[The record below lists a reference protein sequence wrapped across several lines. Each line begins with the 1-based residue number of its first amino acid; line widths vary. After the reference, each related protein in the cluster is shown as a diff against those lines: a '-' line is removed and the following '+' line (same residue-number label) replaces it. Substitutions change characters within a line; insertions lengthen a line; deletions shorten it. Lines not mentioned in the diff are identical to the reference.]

1 MKRNKKQ
8 KKKNKVKAGVEMR
21 NATNKKGKKL
31 PLWAIIGIIVAL
43 LVVIGGGIYGYRD
56 WSEAREEKAAMEV
69 AASFIT
75 ALEKQDYTAMSQVVS
90 EESLTAID
98 YTKESMA
105 ERYEV
110 VYGGVGAAELKVLD
124 GITVTQDEGADY
136 YDLTYTVSMETAL
149 GTLDEKKYETTLS
162 KTEDGYKVDWN
173 THLIFPD
180 MEPTDKISITTTVG
194 ERGDILD
201 KNGSPLA
208 TEGNSWQAGMQPS
221 ALGEGEQKTTTLKR
235 VAETYDVTVEELEK
249 LLEQG
254 WVTPDS
260 FVPFKGMAQD
270 AELPQVTGVL
280 YQEITA
286 RTYPL
291 NEAAAHLI
299 GYVGEVSAEDI
310 EKDPTLRTG
319 DVIGKSGLEATYDD
333 RLRGQKGGRIEIQT
347 SDGELKTVLQETEVK
362 NGEDITLTIDTDIQK
377 AAYDQLTGESGSVVF
392 MNPTDGS
399 LLALVSTPSYD
410 ANLMSSGISSEG
422 YQAYIDDPMSPF
434 LARYASGYAPG
445 STFKVITAGTGLDAG
460 TIIPEETQKI
470 DGLSWQKDASW
481 GDYKVTRVKDNPS
494 VNLADAFAYSD
505 NIYFAR
511 EALEMGAKVY
521 QEGLSNYIFGED
533 LKLPIAMNPAQ
544 ISNSG
549 TLDSEGL
556 LADTAFGQGELL
568 LNPIQQA
575 VSYTTFANGGKLVY
589 PKLTADQETAEAK
602 QAITPESAA
611 IIKEDLVQTV
621 EKAYGSSHK
630 LAVIDQQIAAKT
642 GTAET
647 KESEIEGEDAE
658 TNGFLLAFDAENSS
672 YLMVAM
678 IEGKSS
684 GSVIDAML
692 PMLEK
697 MDTFQ

>member
-1 MKRNKKQ
+1 MKNTRKKSE
-8 KKKNKVKAGVEMR
+8 KKR
-21 NATNKKGKKL
+21 
-31 PLWAIIGIIVAL
+31 PLWLLIAIIVAVL
-43 LVVIGGGIYGYRD
+43 ALIGVGIIGYSI
-56 WSEAREEKAAMEV
+56 WAEARDEKAAMEV
-69 AASFIT
+69 ADSFIT
-75 ALEKQDYTAMSQVVS
+75 ALEEQDYTAMSQLIS

-105 ERYEV
+105 ERYET
-110 VYGGVGAAELKVLD
+110 VYGGVGAAELNASD
-124 GITVTQDEGADY
+124 DITVTQDEGADH
-136 YDLTYTVSMETAL
+136 YDLSYTVNMETAL

-162 KTEDGYKVDWN
+162 KTDDGYKVDWN

-180 MEPTDKISITTTVG
+180 MEPTDKVSLTTTVG

-208 TEGNSWQAGMQPS
+208 TEGTSWQAGMQPS
-221 ALGEGEQKTTTLKR
+221 ALGEGDQRTTNLEKI
-235 VAETYDVTVEELEK
+235 AETYDVTVEELES

-260 FVPFKGMAQD
+260 FVPFKGMPQD
-270 AELPQVTGVL
+270 AELPQVTGVV
-280 YQEITA
+280 YQEVTA

-319 DVIGKSGLEATYDD
+319 DVIGKSGLEATYDE
-333 RLRGQKGGRIEIQT
+333 RLRGQKGGRIEILT
-347 SDGELKTVLQETEVK
+347 DDSELKMVLQETEVQ
-362 NGEDITLTIDTDIQK
+362 NGEDITLTINAEIQQ
-377 AAYDQLTGESGSVVF
+377 AAYDQLTGQSGSAVF

-410 ANLMSSGISSEG
+410 ANLMSSGISSEQ
-422 YQAYIDDPMSPF
+422 YQAYVDDPMSPF
-434 LARYASGYAPG
+434 LARYAAGYAPG
-445 STFKVITAGTGLDAG
+445 STFKVVTAGIGLDAG
-460 TIIPEETQKI
+460 TIIPEETQEI
-470 DGLSWQKDASW
+470 SGLSWQKDESW
-481 GDYKVTRVKDNPS
+481 GDYKVTRVKDVAS

-511 EALEMGAKVY
+511 QALDMGRDTYEA
-521 QEGLSNYIFGED
+521 GLKQYIFGED

-549 TLDSEGL
+549 TLDSEGM

-568 LNPIQQA
+568 LSPIQQA
-575 VSYTTFANGGKLVY
+575 VTYTPFANNGKLVY
-589 PKLTADQETAEAK
+589 PKLTADQETAETK
-602 QAITPESAA
+602 QPVTPESAA
-611 IIKEDLVQTV
+611 IVKEDLVQTV
-621 EKAYGSSHK
+621 QKEYGSSHK
-630 LAVIDQQIAAKT
+630 LAVIDQKTAAKT

-647 KESEIEGEDAE
+647 RESETEGEDAE
-658 TNGFLLAFDAENSS
+658 TNGFLMAFDAENSS

-678 IEGKSS
+678 IEGESS
-684 GSVIDAML
+684 GAVIDKML
-692 PMLEK
+692 PVLEK
-697 MDTFQ
+697 MEAYQ

>member
-1 MKRNKKQ
+1 MKNTRNKSE
-8 KKKNKVKAGVEMR
+8 KKR
-21 NATNKKGKKL
+21 
-31 PLWAIIGIIVAL
+31 PLWLLIAIIVAVL
-43 LVVIGGGIYGYRD
+43 ALIGVGIIGYSI
-56 WSEAREEKAAMEV
+56 WAEARDEKAAMEV

-75 ALEKQDYTAMSQVVS
+75 ALEKQDYTAMSQLVS

-105 ERYEV
+105 ERYET
-110 VYGGVGAAELKVLD
+110 VYGGVGAAELNVSD
-124 GITVTQDEGADY
+124 NTTVTQEEGADH
-136 YDLTYTVSMETAL
+136 YDLSYTVNMETAL

-162 KTEDGYKVDWN
+162 KTDDGYKVDWN

-180 MEPTDKISITTTVG
+180 MEPTDKVSLTTTVG

-208 TEGNSWQAGMQPS
+208 TEGTSWQAGMQPS
-221 ALGEGEQKTTTLKR
+221 ALGEGDQRTTNLEKI
-235 VAETYDVTVEELEK
+235 AETYDVAVEELES

-260 FVPFKGMAQD
+260 FVPFKGMPQD
-270 AELPQVTGVL
+270 SELPQVTGVV
-280 YQEITA
+280 YQEVTA

-299 GYVGEVSAEDI
+299 GYVGEVSAENI

-319 DVIGKSGLEATYDD
+319 DVIGKSGLEATYDE
-333 RLRGQKGGRIEIQT
+333 RLRGQKGGRIEILT
-347 SDGELKTVLQETEVK
+347 DDGELKMVLQETEVQ
-362 NGEDITLTIDTDIQK
+362 NGEDITLTINAEIQQ
-377 AAYDQLTGESGSVVF
+377 AAYDQLTGQSGSAVF

-410 ANLMSSGISSEG
+410 ANLMSSGISSEQ
-422 YQAYIDDPMSPF
+422 YQAYVDDPMSPF
-434 LARYASGYAPG
+434 LARYAAGYAPG
-445 STFKVITAGTGLDAG
+445 STFKVVTAGIGLDAG
-460 TIIPEETQKI
+460 TIIPEETQEI
-470 DGLSWQKDASW
+470 SGLSWQKDESW
-481 GDYKVTRVKDNPS
+481 GDYKVTRVKDVAS

-511 EALEMGAKVY
+511 QALDMGRDTYEA
-521 QEGLSNYIFGED
+521 GLKQYIFGED

-549 TLDSEGL
+549 TLDSEGM

-568 LNPIQQA
+568 LSPIQQA
-575 VSYTTFANGGKLVY
+575 VTYTPFANNGKLVY

-602 QAITPESAA
+602 QPVTPESAA
-611 IIKEDLVQTV
+611 IVKEDLVQTV
-621 EKAYGSSHK
+621 QKEYGSSHK
-630 LAVIDQQIAAKT
+630 LAVIDQKTAAKT

-647 KESEIEGEDAE
+647 RESETEGEDAE
-658 TNGFLLAFDAENSS
+658 TNGFLMAFDAENSS

-678 IEGKSS
+678 IEGESS
-684 GSVIDAML
+684 GAVIDKML
-692 PMLEK
+692 PVLEK
-697 MDTFQ
+697 MEAYQ

>member
-1 MKRNKKQ
+1 MKNTRKKSE
-8 KKKNKVKAGVEMR
+8 KKR
-21 NATNKKGKKL
+21 
-31 PLWAIIGIIVAL
+31 PLWLLIAIIVAVL
-43 LVVIGGGIYGYRD
+43 ALIGVGIIGYSI
-56 WSEAREEKAAMEV
+56 WAEARDEKAAMEV

-75 ALEKQDYTAMSQVVS
+75 ALEKQDYTAMSQLVS
-90 EESLTAID
+90 EESLTVID

-105 ERYEV
+105 ERYET
-110 VYGGVGAAELKVLD
+110 VYGGVGAAELNVSD
-124 GITVTQDEGADY
+124 NTTVTQEEGADH
-136 YDLTYTVSMETAL
+136 YDLSYTVNMETAL

-162 KTEDGYKVDWN
+162 KTDDGYKVDWN

-180 MEPTDKISITTTVG
+180 MEPTDKVSLTTTVG

-208 TEGNSWQAGMQPS
+208 TEGTSWQAGMQPS
-221 ALGEGEQKTTTLKR
+221 ALGEGDQRTTNLEKI
-235 VAETYDVTVEELEK
+235 AETYDVTVEELES

-260 FVPFKGMAQD
+260 FVPFKGMPQN
-270 AELPQVTGVL
+270 AELPQVTGVV
-280 YQEITA
+280 YQEVTA

-319 DVIGKSGLEATYDD
+319 DVIGKSGLEATYDE
-333 RLRGQKGGRIEIQT
+333 RLRGQKGGRIEILT
-347 SDGELKTVLQETEVK
+347 DDGELKMVLQETEVQ
-362 NGEDITLTIDTDIQK
+362 NGEDITLTINAEIQQ
-377 AAYDQLTGESGSVVF
+377 AAYDQLTGQSGSAVF

-410 ANLMSSGISSEG
+410 ANLMSSGISSEQ
-422 YQAYIDDPMSPF
+422 YQAYVNDPMSPF
-434 LARYASGYAPG
+434 LARYAAGYAPG
-445 STFKVITAGTGLDAG
+445 STFKVVTAGIGLDAG
-460 TIIPEETQKI
+460 TIIPEETQEI
-470 DGLSWQKDASW
+470 SGLSWQKDESW
-481 GDYKVTRVKDNPS
+481 GDYKVTRVKDVAS

-511 EALEMGAKVY
+511 QALDMGRDTYEA
-521 QEGLSNYIFGED
+521 GLKQYIFGED

-549 TLDSEGL
+549 TLDSEGM

-568 LNPIQQA
+568 LSPIQQA
-575 VSYTTFANGGKLVY
+575 VTYTPFANNGKLVY
-589 PKLTADQETAEAK
+589 PKLTADQETAETK
-602 QAITPESAA
+602 QPVTPESAA
-611 IIKEDLVQTV
+611 IVKEDLVQTV
-621 EKAYGSSHK
+621 QKEYGSSHK
-630 LAVIDQQIAAKT
+630 LAVIDQKTAAKT

-647 KESEIEGEDAE
+647 RESETEGEDAE
-658 TNGFLLAFDAENSS
+658 TNGFLMAFDAENSS

-678 IEGKSS
+678 IEGESS
-684 GSVIDAML
+684 GAVIDKML
-692 PMLEK
+692 PVLEK
-697 MDTFQ
+697 MEAYQ

>member
-1 MKRNKKQ
+1 MKNTRKKSE
-8 KKKNKVKAGVEMR
+8 KKR
-21 NATNKKGKKL
+21 
-31 PLWAIIGIIVAL
+31 PLWLLIAIIVAVL
-43 LVVIGGGIYGYRD
+43 ALIGVGIIGYSI
-56 WSEAREEKAAMEV
+56 WAEARDEKAAMEV
-69 AASFIT
+69 ADSFIT
-75 ALEKQDYTAMSQVVS
+75 ALEEQDYTAMSQLIS

-105 ERYEV
+105 ERYET
-110 VYGGVGAAELKVLD
+110 VYGGVGAAELNASD
-124 GITVTQDEGADY
+124 DITVTQDEGADH
-136 YDLTYTVSMETAL
+136 YDLSYTVNMETAL

-162 KTEDGYKVDWN
+162 KTDDGYKVDWN

-180 MEPTDKISITTTVG
+180 MEPTDKVSLTTTVG

-208 TEGNSWQAGMQPS
+208 TEGTSWQAGMQPS
-221 ALGEGEQKTTTLKR
+221 ALGEGDQRTTNLEKI
-235 VAETYDVTVEELEK
+235 AETYDVTVEELES

-260 FVPFKGMAQD
+260 FVPFKGMPQD
-270 AELPQVTGVL
+270 AELPQVTGVV
-280 YQEITA
+280 YQKVTA

-319 DVIGKSGLEATYDD
+319 DVIGKSGLEATYDE
-333 RLRGQKGGRIEIQT
+333 RLRGQKGGRIEILT
-347 SDGELKTVLQETEVK
+347 DDSELKMVLQETEVQ
-362 NGEDITLTIDTDIQK
+362 NGEDITLTINAEIQQ
-377 AAYDQLTGESGSVVF
+377 AAYDQLTGQSGSAVF

-410 ANLMSSGISSEG
+410 ANLMSSGISSEQ
-422 YQAYIDDPMSPF
+422 YQAYVNDPMSPF
-434 LARYASGYAPG
+434 LARYAAGYAPG
-445 STFKVITAGTGLDAG
+445 STFKVVTAGIGLDAG
-460 TIIPEETQKI
+460 TIIPEETQEI
-470 DGLSWQKDASW
+470 SGLSWQKDESW
-481 GDYKVTRVKDNPS
+481 GDYKVTRVKDVAS

-511 EALEMGAKVY
+511 QALDMGRDTYEA
-521 QEGLSNYIFGED
+521 GLKQYIFGED

-549 TLDSEGL
+549 TLDSEGM

-568 LNPIQQA
+568 LSPIQQA
-575 VSYTTFANGGKLVY
+575 VTYTPFANNGKLVY
-589 PKLTADQETAEAK
+589 PKLTADQETAETK
-602 QAITPESAA
+602 QPVTPESAA
-611 IIKEDLVQTV
+611 IVKEDLVQTV
-621 EKAYGSSHK
+621 QKEYGSSHK
-630 LAVIDQQIAAKT
+630 LAVIDQKTAAKT

-647 KESEIEGEDAE
+647 RESETEGEDAE
-658 TNGFLLAFDAENSS
+658 TNGFLMAFDAENSS

-678 IEGKSS
+678 IEGESS
-684 GSVIDAML
+684 GAVIDKML
-692 PMLEK
+692 PVLEK
-697 MDTFQ
+697 MEAYQ

>member
-1 MKRNKKQ
+1 
-8 KKKNKVKAGVEMR
+8 MR
-21 NATNKKGKKL
+21 NSTNRRDKKL
-31 PLWAIIGIIVAL
+31 PLWAIISIVVAL
-43 LVVIGGGIYGYRD
+43 LAVIGGGIYGYTAWAESRD
-56 WSEAREEKAAMEV
+56 EKAAQKT
-69 AASFIT
+69 ADTFIA
-75 ALEKQDYTAMSQVVS
+75 ALEKQNYKVMSKVVS

-105 ERYEV
+105 ERYET
-110 VYGGVGAAELKVLD
+110 VYGGVGAAELKVSELSL
-124 GITVTQDEGADY
+124 TQEKGADH
-136 YDLTYTVSMETAL
+136 YTLSYKVNMETAL
-149 GTLDEKKYETTLS
+149 GKLEEKNYETTLS
-162 KTEDGYKVDWN
+162 KTDDDYQVDWN

-208 TEGNSWQAGMQPS
+208 TEGTSWQAGLQPS
-221 ALGEGEQKTTTLKR
+221 ALGEGEQKTTILNKI
-235 VAETYDVTVEELEK
+235 AETYDVKVEELEK

-260 FVPFKGMAQD
+260 FVPFKGLTQD
-270 AELPQVTGVL
+270 AELPQIPGVL
-280 YQEITA
+280 YQETTA
-286 RTYPL
+286 RMYPL
-291 NEAAAHLI
+291 NEAASHLI

-333 RLRGQKGGRIEIQT
+333 RLRGQKGGRIEIKT

-377 AAYDQLTGESGSVVF
+377 AAYDQLTGESGSAVF

-410 ANLMSSGISSEG
+410 ANLMSSGISSED
-422 YQAYIDDPMSPF
+422 YQAYVDDPKSPF

-445 STFKVITAGTGLDAG
+445 STFKVITAGIGLDAG
-460 TIIPEETQKI
+460 TIIPTETQKI

-521 QEGLSNYIFGED
+521 QDGLKNYIFGEN

-549 TLDSEGL
+549 SLDSEGL

-602 QAITPESAA
+602 QAVTPESAA

-621 EKAYGSSHK
+621 EKVYGSSHK
-630 LAVIDQQIAAKT
+630 LAVIDKQIAAKT

-647 KESEIEGEDAE
+647 KESEVEGEDAE

>member
-1 MKRNKKQ
+1 
-8 KKKNKVKAGVEMR
+8 MR
-21 NATNKKGKKL
+21 NTDNKKGKKL
-31 PLWAIIGIIVAL
+31 PLWAIISIVVVLIAII
-43 LVVIGGGIYGYRD
+43 IGGFFGYKA
-56 WSEAREEKAAMEV
+56 WAEARDEKAAQKT
-69 AASFIT
+69 ADTFIA
-75 ALEKQDYTAMSQVVS
+75 ALEKQDYTAMSQEVS

-110 VYGGVGAAELKVLD
+110 VYGGVGAAELKVSDL
-124 GITVTQDEGADY
+124 TVTQEEGADQ
-136 YDLTYTVSMETAL
+136 YTVSYTVNMETAL
-149 GTLDEKKYETTLS
+149 GELDAKSYETTLS
-162 KTEDGYKVDWN
+162 KAEDTYQVDW
-173 THLIFPD
+173 TTQLIFPD
-180 MEPTDKISITTTVG
+180 MEPTDKISIITTAG

-201 KNGSPLA
+201 KDGSPLA
-208 TEGNSWQAGMQPS
+208 TKGTSWQAGLQPS
-221 ALGEGEQKTTTLKR
+221 ALGEGDQKTTNLEKI
-235 VAETYDVTVEELEK
+235 AETYEIKVEELEQ

-260 FVPFKGMAQD
+260 FVPFKIMAQD
-270 AELPQVTGVL
+270 ADQPQVTGVL
-280 YQEITA
+280 YQETSS

-291 NEAAAHLI
+291 NEAASHLI
-299 GYVGEVSAEDI
+299 GYVGDVSAEDI
-310 EKDPTLRTG
+310 ENDPTLSAG
-319 DVIGKSGLEATYDD
+319 DTIGKSGLEATYDE

-347 SDGELKTVLQETEVK
+347 SDGELKMVLQETEVQ
-362 NGEDITLTIDTDIQK
+362 NGEDITLTIDAEMQQ
-377 AAYDQLTGESGSVVF
+377 AAYDQLTGESGSAVF

-410 ANLMSSGISSEG
+410 ANLMTSGISSEE
-422 YQAYIDDPMSPF
+422 YQAYVDDPMSPF

-445 STFKVITAGTGLDAG
+445 STFKVVTAGTGLDAG
-460 TIIPEETQKI
+460 TIIPEETQEI

-481 GDYKVTRVKDNPS
+481 GDYKVTRVKDIAS

-511 EALEMGAKVY
+511 EALEMDQEVY
-521 QEGLSNYIFGED
+521 QTGLSKYVFGEE

-556 LADTAFGQGELL
+556 LADTSFGQGELL

-575 VSYTTFANGGKLVY
+575 VTYTPFANGGKLVY
-589 PKLTADQETAEAK
+589 PKLTVDQETAESK
-602 QAITPESAA
+602 QPVTPESAA

-621 EKAYGSSHK
+621 EKEYGSSHK

-647 KESEIEGEDAE
+647 TTAEAEGEEAE

>member
-1 MKRNKKQ
+1 MKNTRKKSE
-8 KKKNKVKAGVEMR
+8 KKR
-21 NATNKKGKKL
+21 
-31 PLWAIIGIIVAL
+31 PLWLLIAIIVAVL
-43 LVVIGGGIYGYRD
+43 ALIGVGIIGYSI
-56 WSEAREEKAAMEV
+56 WAEARDEKAAMEV

-75 ALEKQDYTAMSQVVS
+75 ALEKQDYTAMSQLVS
-90 EESLTAID
+90 EESLTVID

-105 ERYEV
+105 ERYET
-110 VYGGVGAAELKVLD
+110 VYGGVGAAELNVSD
-124 GITVTQDEGADY
+124 NTTVTQEEGADH
-136 YDLTYTVSMETAL
+136 YDLSYTVNMETAL

-162 KTEDGYKVDWN
+162 KTDDGYKVDWN

-180 MEPTDKISITTTVG
+180 MEPTDKVSLTTTVG

-208 TEGNSWQAGMQPS
+208 TEGTSWQAGMQPS
-221 ALGEGEQKTTTLKR
+221 ALGEGDQRTTNLEKI
-235 VAETYDVTVEELEK
+235 AETYDVTVEELES

-260 FVPFKGMAQD
+260 FVPFKGMPQD
-270 AELPQVTGVL
+270 AELPQVTGVV
-280 YQEITA
+280 YQEVTA

-319 DVIGKSGLEATYDD
+319 DVIGKSGLEATYDE
-333 RLRGQKGGRIEIQT
+333 RLRGQKGGRIEILT
-347 SDGELKTVLQETEVK
+347 DDGELKMVLQETEVQ
-362 NGEDITLTIDTDIQK
+362 NGEDITLTINAEIQQ
-377 AAYDQLTGESGSVVF
+377 AAYDQLTGQSGSAVF

-410 ANLMSSGISSEG
+410 ANLMSSGISSEQ
-422 YQAYIDDPMSPF
+422 YQAYVNDPMSPF
-434 LARYASGYAPG
+434 LARYAAGYAPG
-445 STFKVITAGTGLDAG
+445 STFKVVTAGIGLDAG
-460 TIIPEETQKI
+460 TIIPEETQEI
-470 DGLSWQKDASW
+470 SGLSWQKDESW
-481 GDYKVTRVKDNPS
+481 GDYKVTRVKDVAS

-511 EALEMGAKVY
+511 QALDMGRDTYEA
-521 QEGLSNYIFGED
+521 GLKQYIFGED

-549 TLDSEGL
+549 TLDSEGM

-568 LNPIQQA
+568 LSPIQQA
-575 VSYTTFANGGKLVY
+575 VTYTPFANNGKLVY
-589 PKLTADQETAEAK
+589 PKLTADQETAETK
-602 QAITPESAA
+602 QPVTPESAA
-611 IIKEDLVQTV
+611 IVKEDLVQTV
-621 EKAYGSSHK
+621 QKEYGSSHK
-630 LAVIDQQIAAKT
+630 LAVIDQKTAAKT

-647 KESEIEGEDAE
+647 RESETEGEDAE
-658 TNGFLLAFDAENSS
+658 TNGFLMAFDAENSI

-678 IEGKSS
+678 IEGESS
-684 GSVIDAML
+684 GAVIDKML
-692 PMLEK
+692 PVLEK
-697 MDTFQ
+697 MEAYQ

>member
-1 MKRNKKQ
+1 MKNTRKKSE
-8 KKKNKVKAGVEMR
+8 KKR
-21 NATNKKGKKL
+21 
-31 PLWAIIGIIVAL
+31 PLWLLIAIIVAVL
-43 LVVIGGGIYGYRD
+43 ALIGVGIIGYSI
-56 WSEAREEKAAMEV
+56 WAEARDEKAAMEV
-69 AASFIT
+69 ADSFIT
-75 ALEKQDYTAMSQVVS
+75 ALEEQDYTAMSQLVS

-105 ERYEV
+105 ERYET
-110 VYGGVGAAELKVLD
+110 VYGGVGAAELNASD
-124 GITVTQDEGADY
+124 DITVTQDEGADH
-136 YDLTYTVSMETAL
+136 YDLSYTVNMETAL

-162 KTEDGYKVDWN
+162 KTDDGYKVDWN

-180 MEPTDKISITTTVG
+180 MEPTDKVSLTTTVG

-208 TEGNSWQAGMQPS
+208 TEGTSWQAGMQPS
-221 ALGEGEQKTTTLKR
+221 ALGEGDQRTTNLEKI
-235 VAETYDVTVEELEK
+235 AETYDVTVEELES

-260 FVPFKGMAQD
+260 FVPFKGMPQD
-270 AELPQVTGVL
+270 AELPQVTGVV
-280 YQEITA
+280 YQEVTA

-319 DVIGKSGLEATYDD
+319 DVIGKSGLEATYDE
-333 RLRGQKGGRIEIQT
+333 RLRGQKGGRIEILT
-347 SDGELKTVLQETEVK
+347 DDSELKMVLQETEVQ
-362 NGEDITLTIDTDIQK
+362 NGEDITLTINAEIQQ
-377 AAYDQLTGESGSVVF
+377 AAYDQLTGQSGSAVF

-410 ANLMSSGISSEG
+410 ANLMSSGISSEQ
-422 YQAYIDDPMSPF
+422 YQAYVNDPMSPF
-434 LARYASGYAPG
+434 LARYAAGYAPG
-445 STFKVITAGTGLDAG
+445 STFKVVTAGIGLDAG
-460 TIIPEETQKI
+460 TIIPEETQEI
-470 DGLSWQKDASW
+470 SGLSWQKDESW
-481 GDYKVTRVKDNPS
+481 GDYKVTRVKDVAS

-511 EALEMGAKVY
+511 QALDMGRDTYEA
-521 QEGLSNYIFGED
+521 GLKQYIFGED

-549 TLDSEGL
+549 TLDSEGM

-568 LNPIQQA
+568 LSPIQQA
-575 VSYTTFANGGKLVY
+575 VTYTPFANNGKLVY
-589 PKLTADQETAEAK
+589 PKLTADQETAETK
-602 QAITPESAA
+602 QPVTPESAA
-611 IIKEDLVQTV
+611 IVKEDLVQTV
-621 EKAYGSSHK
+621 QKEYGSSHK
-630 LAVIDQQIAAKT
+630 LAVIDQKTAAKT

-647 KESEIEGEDAE
+647 RESETEGEDAE
-658 TNGFLLAFDAENSS
+658 TNGFLMAFDAENSS

-678 IEGKSS
+678 IEGESS
-684 GSVIDAML
+684 GAVIDKML
-692 PMLEK
+692 PVLEK
-697 MDTFQ
+697 MEAYQ

>member
-1 MKRNKKQ
+1 
-8 KKKNKVKAGVEMR
+8 MR
-21 NATNKKGKKL
+21 NSNKKGKKL
-31 PLWAIIGIIVAL
+31 PIWALISIAVAVL
-43 LVVIGGGIYGYRD
+43 LVIGGGIIGYAAWSDSRD
-56 WSEAREEKAAMEV
+56 EAAAQET
-69 AASFIT
+69 ADTFIA
-75 ALEKQDYTAMSQVVS
+75 ALEKQDYASMSQVVS

-98 YTKESMA
+98 YTRDSMA
-105 ERYEV
+105 ERYET
-110 VYGGVGAAELKVLD
+110 VYGGVGAAELKISDLSL
-124 GITVTQDEGADY
+124 TQDEETDQ
-136 YDLTYTVSMETAL
+136 YTLSYKVNMETAL
-149 GTLDEKKYETTLS
+149 GTLDEKQYETTLS
-162 KTEDGYKVDWN
+162 KVENDYQVDWN

-180 MEPTDKISITTTVG
+180 MEPTDKISLTTTVG

-221 ALGEGEQKTTTLKR
+221 SLGEGDQRTTNLEKI
-235 VAETYDVTVEELEK
+235 AETYDVTVEELEN
-249 LLEQG
+249 LLEQA

-260 FVPFKGMAQD
+260 FVPFKVMAQD
-270 AELPQVTGVL
+270 AELTQVTGVL

-310 EKDPTLRTG
+310 EKNPTLRTG
-319 DVIGKSGLEATYDD
+319 DTIGKSGLEATYDE

-347 SDGELKTVLQETEVK
+347 TDGELKTVLQETEVQ
-362 NGEDITLTIDTDIQK
+362 NGEDITLTIDAQMQQN
-377 AAYDQLTGESGSVVF
+377 AYDQLTGESGSVVF

-410 ANLMSSGISSEG
+410 ANLMSSGISSED
-422 YQAYIDDPMSPF
+422 YQAYVDDPMSPF
-434 LARYASGYAPG
+434 LARYAAGYAPG
-445 STFKVITAGTGLDAG
+445 STFKVVTAGIGLDAG
-460 TIIPEETQKI
+460 TIVPEETQEI
-470 DGLSWQKDASW
+470 SGLSWQKDASW
-481 GDYKVTRVKDNPS
+481 GDYKVTRVKDVAS

-511 EALEMGAKVY
+511 EALEMGSDTYVA
-521 QEGLSNYIFGED
+521 GLKNYIFGED

-549 TLDSEGL
+549 TLDSEGM

-575 VSYTTFANGGKLVY
+575 VSYTPFANNGNLVY
-589 PKLTADQETAEAK
+589 PKLTADQETVEPK
-602 QAITPESAA
+602 QTVTPESAA
-611 IIKEDLVQTV
+611 IIKEDLVQAV
-621 EKAYGSSHK
+621 QKEYGSSHK
-630 LAVIDQQIAAKT
+630 LAVIDQKIAAKT

-647 KESEIEGEDAE
+647 RESETEGEDAE

-678 IEGKSS
+678 IEGESS

-697 MDTFQ
+697 MDTYQ

>member
-1 MKRNKKQ
+1 MKNTRNKSE
-8 KKKNKVKAGVEMR
+8 KKR
-21 NATNKKGKKL
+21 
-31 PLWAIIGIIVAL
+31 PLWLLIAIIVAVL
-43 LVVIGGGIYGYRD
+43 ALIGVGIIGYSI
-56 WSEAREEKAAMEV
+56 WAEARDEKAAMEV

-75 ALEKQDYTAMSQVVS
+75 ALEKQDYTAMSQLVS

-105 ERYEV
+105 ERYET
-110 VYGGVGAAELKVLD
+110 VYGGVGAAELNVSD
-124 GITVTQDEGADY
+124 NTTVTQEEGADH
-136 YDLTYTVSMETAL
+136 YDLSYTVNMETAL

-162 KTEDGYKVDWN
+162 KTDDGYKVDWN

-180 MEPTDKISITTTVG
+180 MEPTDKVSLTTTVG

-208 TEGNSWQAGMQPS
+208 TEGTSWQAGMQPS
-221 ALGEGEQKTTTLKR
+221 ALGEGDQRTTNLEKIT
-235 VAETYDVTVEELEK
+235 ETYDVTVEELES

-260 FVPFKGMAQD
+260 FVPFKGMPQD
-270 AELPQVTGVL
+270 AELPQVTGVV
-280 YQEITA
+280 YQEVTA

-299 GYVGEVSAEDI
+299 GYVGEVSAENI

-319 DVIGKSGLEATYDD
+319 DVIGKSGLEATYDE
-333 RLRGQKGGRIEIQT
+333 RLRGQKGGRIEILT
-347 SDGELKTVLQETEVK
+347 DDGELKMVLQETEVQ
-362 NGEDITLTIDTDIQK
+362 NGEDITLTINAEIQQ
-377 AAYDQLTGESGSVVF
+377 AAYDQLTGQSGSAVF

-410 ANLMSSGISSEG
+410 ANLMSSGISSEQ
-422 YQAYIDDPMSPF
+422 YQAYVDDPMSPF
-434 LARYASGYAPG
+434 LARYAAGYAPG
-445 STFKVITAGTGLDAG
+445 STFKVVTAGIGLDAG
-460 TIIPEETQKI
+460 TIIPEETQEI
-470 DGLSWQKDASW
+470 SGLSWQKDESW
-481 GDYKVTRVKDNPS
+481 GDYKVTRVKDVAS

-511 EALEMGAKVY
+511 QALDMGRDTYEA
-521 QEGLSNYIFGED
+521 GLKQYIFGED

-549 TLDSEGL
+549 TLDSEGM

-568 LNPIQQA
+568 LSPIQQA
-575 VSYTTFANGGKLVY
+575 VTYTPFANNGKLVY

-602 QAITPESAA
+602 QPVTPESAA
-611 IIKEDLVQTV
+611 IVKEDLVQTV
-621 EKAYGSSHK
+621 QKEYGSSHK
-630 LAVIDQQIAAKT
+630 LAVIDQKTAAKT

-647 KESEIEGEDAE
+647 RESETEGEDAE
-658 TNGFLLAFDAENSS
+658 TNGFLMAFDAENSS

-678 IEGKSS
+678 IEGESS
-684 GSVIDAML
+684 GAVIDKML
-692 PMLEK
+692 PVLEK
-697 MDTFQ
+697 MEAYQ

>member
-1 MKRNKKQ
+1 MKNTRKKSE
-8 KKKNKVKAGVEMR
+8 KKR
-21 NATNKKGKKL
+21 
-31 PLWAIIGIIVAL
+31 PLWLLIAIIVAVL
-43 LVVIGGGIYGYRD
+43 ALIGVGIIGYSI
-56 WSEAREEKAAMEV
+56 WAEARDEKAAMEV

-75 ALEKQDYTAMSQVVS
+75 ALEKQDYTAMSQLVS

-105 ERYEV
+105 ERYET
-110 VYGGVGAAELKVLD
+110 VYGGVGAAELNVSD
-124 GITVTQDEGADY
+124 NTTVTQEEGADH
-136 YDLTYTVSMETAL
+136 YDLSYTVNMETAL

-162 KTEDGYKVDWN
+162 KTDDGYKVDWN

-180 MEPTDKISITTTVG
+180 MEPTDKVSLTTTVG

-208 TEGNSWQAGMQPS
+208 TEGTSWQAGMQPS
-221 ALGEGEQKTTTLKR
+221 ALGEGDQRTTNLEKI
-235 VAETYDVTVEELEK
+235 AETYDVTVEELES

-260 FVPFKGMAQD
+260 FVPFKGMPQD
-270 AELPQVTGVL
+270 AELPQVTGVV
-280 YQEITA
+280 YQEVTA

-319 DVIGKSGLEATYDD
+319 DVIGKSGLEATYDE
-333 RLRGQKGGRIEIQT
+333 RLRGQKGGRIEILT
-347 SDGELKTVLQETEVK
+347 DDGELKMVLQETEVQ
-362 NGEDITLTIDTDIQK
+362 NGEDITLTINAEIQQ
-377 AAYDQLTGESGSVVF
+377 AAYDQLTGQSGSAVF

-410 ANLMSSGISSEG
+410 ANLMSSGISSEQ
-422 YQAYIDDPMSPF
+422 YQAYVDDPMSPF
-434 LARYASGYAPG
+434 LARYAAGYAPG
-445 STFKVITAGTGLDAG
+445 STFKVVTAGIGLDAG
-460 TIIPEETQKI
+460 TIIPEETQEI
-470 DGLSWQKDASW
+470 SGLSWQKDESW
-481 GDYKVTRVKDNPS
+481 GDYKVTRVKDVAS

-511 EALEMGAKVY
+511 QALDMGRDTYEA
-521 QEGLSNYIFGED
+521 GLKQYIFGED

-549 TLDSEGL
+549 TLDSEGM

-568 LNPIQQA
+568 LSPIQQA
-575 VSYTTFANGGKLVY
+575 VTYTPFANNGKLVY
-589 PKLTADQETAEAK
+589 PKLTADQETAETK
-602 QAITPESAA
+602 QPVTPESAA
-611 IIKEDLVQTV
+611 IVKEDLVQTV
-621 EKAYGSSHK
+621 QKEYGSSHK
-630 LAVIDQQIAAKT
+630 LAVIDQKTAAKT

-647 KESEIEGEDAE
+647 RESETEGEDAE
-658 TNGFLLAFDAENSS
+658 TNGFLMAFDAENSS

-678 IEGKSS
+678 IEGESS
-684 GSVIDAML
+684 GAVIDKML
-692 PMLEK
+692 PVLEK
-697 MDTFQ
+697 MEAYQ

>member
-1 MKRNKKQ
+1 MKNTRKKSE
-8 KKKNKVKAGVEMR
+8 KKR
-21 NATNKKGKKL
+21 
-31 PLWAIIGIIVAL
+31 PLWLLIAIIVAVL
-43 LVVIGGGIYGYRD
+43 ALIGVGIIGYSI
-56 WSEAREEKAAMEV
+56 WAEARDEKAAMEV

-75 ALEKQDYTAMSQVVS
+75 ALEKQDYTAMSQLVS
-90 EESLTAID
+90 EESLTTID

-105 ERYEV
+105 ERYET
-110 VYGGVGAAELKVLD
+110 VYGGVGAAELNVSD
-124 GITVTQDEGADY
+124 NTTVTQEEGADH
-136 YDLTYTVSMETAL
+136 YDLSYTVNMETAL

-162 KTEDGYKVDWN
+162 KTDDGYKVDWN

-180 MEPTDKISITTTVG
+180 MEPTDKVSLTTTVG

-208 TEGNSWQAGMQPS
+208 TEGTSWQAGMQPS
-221 ALGEGEQKTTTLKR
+221 ALGEGDQRTTNLEKI
-235 VAETYDVTVEELEK
+235 AETYDVTVEELES

-260 FVPFKGMAQD
+260 FVPFKGMPQD
-270 AELPQVTGVL
+270 AELPQVTGVV
-280 YQEITA
+280 YQEVTA

-319 DVIGKSGLEATYDD
+319 DVIGKSGLEATYDE
-333 RLRGQKGGRIEIQT
+333 RLRGQKGGRIEILT
-347 SDGELKTVLQETEVK
+347 DDSELKMVLQETEVQ
-362 NGEDITLTIDTDIQK
+362 NGEDITLTINAEIQQ
-377 AAYDQLTGESGSVVF
+377 AAYDQLTGQSGSAVF

-410 ANLMSSGISSEG
+410 ANLMSSGISSEQ
-422 YQAYIDDPMSPF
+422 YQAYVDDPMSPF
-434 LARYASGYAPG
+434 LARYAAGYAPG
-445 STFKVITAGTGLDAG
+445 STFKVVTAGIGLDAG
-460 TIIPEETQKI
+460 TIIPEETQEI
-470 DGLSWQKDASW
+470 SGLSWQKDESW
-481 GDYKVTRVKDNPS
+481 GDYKVTRVKDVAS

-511 EALEMGAKVY
+511 QALDMGRDTYEA
-521 QEGLSNYIFGED
+521 GLKQYIFGED

-549 TLDSEGL
+549 TLDSEGM

-568 LNPIQQA
+568 LSPIQQA
-575 VSYTTFANGGKLVY
+575 VTYTPFANNGKLVY
-589 PKLTADQETAEAK
+589 PKLTADQETAETK
-602 QAITPESAA
+602 QPVTPESAA
-611 IIKEDLVQTV
+611 IVKEDLVQTV
-621 EKAYGSSHK
+621 QKEYGSSHK
-630 LAVIDQQIAAKT
+630 LAVIDQKTAAKT

-647 KESEIEGEDAE
+647 RESETEGEDAE
-658 TNGFLLAFDAENSS
+658 TNGFLMAFDAENSS

-678 IEGKSS
+678 IEGESS
-684 GSVIDAML
+684 GAVIDKML
-692 PMLEK
+692 PVLEK
-697 MDTFQ
+697 MEAYQ

>member
-1 MKRNKKQ
+1 MKNTRKKSE
-8 KKKNKVKAGVEMR
+8 KKR
-21 NATNKKGKKL
+21 
-31 PLWAIIGIIVAL
+31 PLWLLIAIIVAVL
-43 LVVIGGGIYGYRD
+43 ALIGVGIIGYSI
-56 WSEAREEKAAMEV
+56 WAEARDEKAAMEV

-75 ALEKQDYTAMSQVVS
+75 ALEKQDYTAMSQLVS
-90 EESLTAID
+90 EESLTVID

-105 ERYEV
+105 ERYET
-110 VYGGVGAAELKVLD
+110 VYGGVGAAELNVSD
-124 GITVTQDEGADY
+124 NTTVTQEEGADH
-136 YDLTYTVSMETAL
+136 YDLSYTVNMETAL

-162 KTEDGYKVDWN
+162 KTDDGYKVDWN

-180 MEPTDKISITTTVG
+180 MEPTDKVSLTTTVG

-208 TEGNSWQAGMQPS
+208 TEGTSWQAGMQPS
-221 ALGEGEQKTTTLKR
+221 ALGEGDQRTTNLEKI
-235 VAETYDVTVEELEK
+235 AETYDVTVEELES

-260 FVPFKGMAQD
+260 FVPFKGMPQD
-270 AELPQVTGVL
+270 AELPQVTGVV
-280 YQEITA
+280 YQEVTA

-319 DVIGKSGLEATYDD
+319 DVIGKSGLEATYDE
-333 RLRGQKGGRIEIQT
+333 RLRGQKGGRIEILT
-347 SDGELKTVLQETEVK
+347 DDGELKMVLQETEVQ
-362 NGEDITLTIDTDIQK
+362 NGEDITLTINAEIQQ
-377 AAYDQLTGESGSVVF
+377 AAYDQLTGQSGSAVF

-410 ANLMSSGISSEG
+410 ANLMSSGISSEQ
-422 YQAYIDDPMSPF
+422 YQAYVNDPMSPF
-434 LARYASGYAPG
+434 LARYAAGYAPG
-445 STFKVITAGTGLDAG
+445 STFKVVTAGIGLDAG
-460 TIIPEETQKI
+460 TIIPEETQEI
-470 DGLSWQKDASW
+470 SGLSWQKDESW
-481 GDYKVTRVKDNPS
+481 ADYKVTRVKDVAS

-511 EALEMGAKVY
+511 QALDMGRDTYEA
-521 QEGLSNYIFGED
+521 GLKQYIFGED

-549 TLDSEGL
+549 TLDSEGM

-568 LNPIQQA
+568 LSPIQQA
-575 VSYTTFANGGKLVY
+575 VTYTPFANNGKLVY
-589 PKLTADQETAEAK
+589 PKLTADQETAETK
-602 QAITPESAA
+602 QPVTPESAA
-611 IIKEDLVQTV
+611 IVKEDLVQTV
-621 EKAYGSSHK
+621 QKEYGSSHK
-630 LAVIDQQIAAKT
+630 LAVIDQKTAAKT

-647 KESEIEGEDAE
+647 RESETEGEDAE
-658 TNGFLLAFDAENSS
+658 TNGFLMAFDAENSS

-678 IEGKSS
+678 IEGESS
-684 GSVIDAML
+684 GAVIDKML
-692 PMLEK
+692 PVLEK
-697 MDTFQ
+697 MEAYQ

>member
-1 MKRNKKQ
+1 
-8 KKKNKVKAGVEMR
+8 MR
-21 NATNKKGKKL
+21 NTDNKKGKKL
-31 PLWAIIGIIVAL
+31 PLWAIISIVVVLIAII
-43 LVVIGGGIYGYRD
+43 IGGFFGYKA
-56 WSEAREEKAAMEV
+56 WAEARDEKAAQKT
-69 AASFIT
+69 ADTFIA
-75 ALEKQDYTAMSQVVS
+75 ALEKQDYTAMSQEVS

-110 VYGGVGAAELKVLD
+110 VYGGVGAAELKVSDL
-124 GITVTQDEGADY
+124 TVTQEEGADQ
-136 YDLTYTVSMETAL
+136 YTVSYTVNMETAL
-149 GTLDEKKYETTLS
+149 GELDAKSYETTLS
-162 KTEDGYKVDWN
+162 KAEDTYQVDW
-173 THLIFPD
+173 TTQLIFPD
-180 MEPTDKISITTTVG
+180 MEPTDKISIITTAG

-201 KNGSPLA
+201 KDGSPLA
-208 TEGNSWQAGMQPS
+208 TKGTSWQAGLQPS
-221 ALGEGEQKTTTLKR
+221 ALGEGDQKTTNLEKI
-235 VAETYDVTVEELEK
+235 AETYEIKVEELEQ

-260 FVPFKGMAQD
+260 FVPFKIMAQD
-270 AELPQVTGVL
+270 ADQPQVTGVL
-280 YQEITA
+280 YQETSS

-291 NEAAAHLI
+291 NEAASHLI
-299 GYVGEVSAEDI
+299 GYVGDVSAEDI
-310 EKDPTLRTG
+310 ENDPTLSAG
-319 DVIGKSGLEATYDD
+319 DTIGKSGLEATYDE

-347 SDGELKTVLQETEVK
+347 SDGELKMVLQETEVQ
-362 NGEDITLTIDTDIQK
+362 NGEDITLTIDAEMQQ
-377 AAYDQLTGESGSVVF
+377 AAYDQLTGESGSAVF

-410 ANLMSSGISSEG
+410 ANLMTSGISSEE
-422 YQAYIDDPMSPF
+422 YQAYVDDPMSPF

-445 STFKVITAGTGLDAG
+445 STFKVVTAGTGLDAG
-460 TIIPEETQKI
+460 TIIPEETQEI

-481 GDYKVTRVKDNPS
+481 GDYKVTRVKDIAS

-511 EALEMGAKVY
+511 EALEMGQEVY
-521 QEGLSNYIFGED
+521 QTGLSKYVFGEE

-556 LADTAFGQGELL
+556 LADTSFGQGELL

-575 VSYTTFANGGKLVY
+575 VTYTPFANGGKLVY
-589 PKLTADQETAEAK
+589 PKLTVDQETAESK
-602 QAITPESAA
+602 QPVTPESAA

-621 EKAYGSSHK
+621 EKEYGSSHK

-647 KESEIEGEDAE
+647 TTAEAEGEEAE

>member
-1 MKRNKKQ
+1 
-8 KKKNKVKAGVEMR
+8 MR
-21 NATNKKGKKL
+21 NTDNKKGKKL
-31 PLWAIIGIIVAL
+31 PLWAIISIVVVLIAII
-43 LVVIGGGIYGYRD
+43 IGGFFGYKA
-56 WSEAREEKAAMEV
+56 WAEARDEKAAQNT
-69 AASFIT
+69 ADTFIA
-75 ALEKQDYTAMSQVVS
+75 ALEKQDYTAMSQEVS

-110 VYGGVGAAELKVLD
+110 VYGGVGAAELKVSDLN
-124 GITVTQDEGADY
+124 VTQEEGADQ
-136 YDLTYTVSMETAL
+136 YTVSYTVNMETAL
-149 GTLDEKKYETTLS
+149 GELDAKSYETTLS
-162 KTEDGYKVDWN
+162 KVEDTYQVDWN
-173 THLIFPD
+173 TQLIFPD
-180 MEPTDKISITTTVG
+180 MAPTDKISIITTAG

-201 KNGSPLA
+201 KDGSPLA
-208 TEGNSWQAGMQPS
+208 TKGTSWQAGLQPS
-221 ALGEGEQKTTTLKR
+221 ALGEGDQKTTNLEKI
-235 VAETYDVTVEELEK
+235 AETYEVKVEELEQ

-260 FVPFKGMAQD
+260 FVPFKIMAQD
-270 AELPQVTGVL
+270 AEQPQVTGVL
-280 YQEITA
+280 YQETSS

-291 NEAAAHLI
+291 NEAASHLI
-299 GYVGEVSAEDI
+299 GYVGDVSAEDI
-310 EKDPTLRTG
+310 EKDPTLSAG
-319 DVIGKSGLEATYDD
+319 DIIGKSGLEATYDEH
-333 RLRGQKGGRIEIQT
+333 LRGQKGGRIEIQT
-347 SDGELKTVLQETEVK
+347 SDGELKMVLQETEVQ
-362 NGEDITLTIDTDIQK
+362 NGEDITLTIDAEMQQ
-377 AAYDQLTGESGSVVF
+377 AAFDQLTGESGSAVF

-410 ANLMSSGISSEG
+410 ANLMTSGISSEE
-422 YQAYIDDPMSPF
+422 YQAYVDDPMSPF

-445 STFKVITAGTGLDAG
+445 STFKVVTAGTGLDAG
-460 TIIPEETQKI
+460 TINPEETQEI

-481 GDYKVTRVKDNPS
+481 GDYKVTRVKDIAS

-511 EALEMGAKVY
+511 EALEMGQEVY
-521 QEGLSNYIFGED
+521 QTGLSKYVFGEE

-556 LADTAFGQGELL
+556 LADTSFGQGELL

-575 VSYTTFANGGKLVY
+575 VTYTPFANGGKLVY
-589 PKLTADQETAEAK
+589 PKLTVDQETAEPK
-602 QAITPESAA
+602 QPVTPESAA

-621 EKAYGSSHK
+621 EKEYGSSHK

-647 KESEIEGEDAE
+647 TTAEAEGEEAE
-658 TNGFLLAFDAENSS
+658 TNGFLMAFDAENSS

>member
-1 MKRNKKQ
+1 MKNTRKKSE
-8 KKKNKVKAGVEMR
+8 KKR
-21 NATNKKGKKL
+21 
-31 PLWAIIGIIVAL
+31 PLWLLIAIIVAVL
-43 LVVIGGGIYGYRD
+43 ALIGVGIIGYSI
-56 WSEAREEKAAMEV
+56 WAEARDEKAAMEV

-75 ALEKQDYTAMSQVVS
+75 ALEKQDYTAMSQLVS
-90 EESLTAID
+90 EESLTVID

-105 ERYEV
+105 ERYET
-110 VYGGVGAAELKVLD
+110 VYGGVGAAELNVSD
-124 GITVTQDEGADY
+124 NTTVTQEEGADH
-136 YDLTYTVSMETAL
+136 YDLSYTVNMETAL

-162 KTEDGYKVDWN
+162 KTDDGYKVDWN

-180 MEPTDKISITTTVG
+180 MEPTDKVSLTTTVG

-208 TEGNSWQAGMQPS
+208 TEGTSWQAGMQPS
-221 ALGEGEQKTTTLKR
+221 ALGEGDQRTTNLEKI
-235 VAETYDVTVEELEK
+235 AETYDVTVEELES

-260 FVPFKGMAQD
+260 FVPFKGMPQD
-270 AELPQVTGVL
+270 AELPQVTGVV
-280 YQEITA
+280 YQEVTA

-319 DVIGKSGLEATYDD
+319 DVIGKSGLEATYDE
-333 RLRGQKGGRIEIQT
+333 RLRGQKGGRIEILT
-347 SDGELKTVLQETEVK
+347 DDGELKMVLQETEVQ
-362 NGEDITLTIDTDIQK
+362 NGEDITLTINAEIQQ
-377 AAYDQLTGESGSVVF
+377 AAYDQLTGQSGSAVF

-410 ANLMSSGISSEG
+410 ANLMSSGISSEQ
-422 YQAYIDDPMSPF
+422 YQAYVNDPMSPF
-434 LARYASGYAPG
+434 LARYAAGYAPG
-445 STFKVITAGTGLDAG
+445 STFKVVTAGIGLDAG
-460 TIIPEETQKI
+460 TIIPEETQEI
-470 DGLSWQKDASW
+470 SGLSWQKDESW
-481 GDYKVTRVKDNPS
+481 GDYKVTRVKDVAS

-511 EALEMGAKVY
+511 QALDMGRDTYEA
-521 QEGLSNYIFGED
+521 GLKQYIFGED

-549 TLDSEGL
+549 TLDSEGM

-568 LNPIQQA
+568 LSPIQQA
-575 VSYTTFANGGKLVY
+575 VTYTPFANNGKLVY
-589 PKLTADQETAEAK
+589 PKLTADQETAETK
-602 QAITPESAA
+602 QPVTPESAA
-611 IIKEDLVQTV
+611 IVKEDLVQTV
-621 EKAYGSSHK
+621 QKEYGSSHK
-630 LAVIDQQIAAKT
+630 LAVIDQKTAAKT

-647 KESEIEGEDAE
+647 RESETEGEDAE
-658 TNGFLLAFDAENSS
+658 TNGFLMAFDAENSS

-678 IEGKSS
+678 IEGESS
-684 GSVIDAML
+684 GAVIDKML
-692 PMLEK
+692 PVLEK
-697 MDTFQ
+697 MEAYQ

>member
-1 MKRNKKQ
+1 
-8 KKKNKVKAGVEMR
+8 MR
-21 NATNKKGKKL
+21 NSNKKGKKL
-31 PLWAIIGIIVAL
+31 PIWALISIAVAVL
-43 LVVIGGGIYGYRD
+43 LVIGGGIIGYAAWSDSRD
-56 WSEAREEKAAMEV
+56 EAAAQET
-69 AASFIT
+69 ADTFIA
-75 ALEKQDYTAMSQVVS
+75 ALEKQDYASMSQVVS

-98 YTKESMA
+98 YTRDSMA
-105 ERYEV
+105 ERYET
-110 VYGGVGAAELKVLD
+110 VYGGVGAAELKISDLSL
-124 GITVTQDEGADY
+124 TQDEETDQ
-136 YDLTYTVSMETAL
+136 YTLSYKVNMETAL
-149 GTLDEKKYETTLS
+149 GTLDEKQYETTLS
-162 KTEDGYKVDWN
+162 KVENDYQVDWN

-180 MEPTDKISITTTVG
+180 MEPTDKISLTTTVG

-221 ALGEGEQKTTTLKR
+221 SLGEGDQRTTNLEKI
-235 VAETYDVTVEELEK
+235 AETYDVTVEELEN
-249 LLEQG
+249 LLEQA

-260 FVPFKGMAQD
+260 FVPFKVMAQD
-270 AELPQVTGVL
+270 AELTQVTGVL

-310 EKDPTLRTG
+310 EKNPTLRTG
-319 DVIGKSGLEATYDD
+319 DTIGKSGLEATYDE

-347 SDGELKTVLQETEVK
+347 TDGELKTVLQETEVQ
-362 NGEDITLTIDTDIQK
+362 NGEDITLTIDAQMQQN
-377 AAYDQLTGESGSVVF
+377 AYDQLTGESGSVVF

-410 ANLMSSGISSEG
+410 ANLMSSGISSED
-422 YQAYIDDPMSPF
+422 YQAYVDDPMSPF
-434 LARYASGYAPG
+434 LARYAAGYAPG
-445 STFKVITAGTGLDAG
+445 STFKVVTAGIGLDAG
-460 TIIPEETQKI
+460 TIVPEETQEI
-470 DGLSWQKDASW
+470 SGLSWQKDASW
-481 GDYKVTRVKDNPS
+481 GDYKVTRVKDVAS

-511 EALEMGAKVY
+511 EALEMGSDTYVA
-521 QEGLSNYIFGED
+521 GLKNYIFGED

-549 TLDSEGL
+549 TLDSEGM

-575 VSYTTFANGGKLVY
+575 VSYTSFANNGNLVY
-589 PKLTADQETAEAK
+589 PKLTADQETVEPK
-602 QAITPESAA
+602 QTVTPESAA
-611 IIKEDLVQTV
+611 IIKEDLVQAV
-621 EKAYGSSHK
+621 QKEYGSSHK
-630 LAVIDQQIAAKT
+630 LAVIDQKIAAKT

-647 KESEIEGEDAE
+647 RESETEGEDAE

-678 IEGKSS
+678 IEGESS

-697 MDTFQ
+697 MDTYQ

>member
-1 MKRNKKQ
+1 MKNTRKKSE
-8 KKKNKVKAGVEMR
+8 KKR
-21 NATNKKGKKL
+21 
-31 PLWAIIGIIVAL
+31 PLWLLIAIIVAVL
-43 LVVIGGGIYGYRD
+43 ALIGVGIIGYSI
-56 WSEAREEKAAMEV
+56 WAEARDEKAAMEV

-75 ALEKQDYTAMSQVVS
+75 ALEKQDYTAMSQLVS

-105 ERYEV
+105 ERYET
-110 VYGGVGAAELKVLD
+110 VYGGVGAAELNVSD
-124 GITVTQDEGADY
+124 NTTVTQEEGADH
-136 YDLTYTVSMETAL
+136 YDLSYTVNMETAL

-162 KTEDGYKVDWN
+162 KTDDGYKVDWN

-180 MEPTDKISITTTVG
+180 MEPTDKVSLTTTVG

-208 TEGNSWQAGMQPS
+208 TEGTSWQAGMQPS
-221 ALGEGEQKTTTLKR
+221 ALGEGDQRTTNLEKI
-235 VAETYDVTVEELEK
+235 AETYDVTVEELES

-260 FVPFKGMAQD
+260 FVPFKGMPQD
-270 AELPQVTGVL
+270 AELPQVTGVV
-280 YQEITA
+280 YQEVTA

-319 DVIGKSGLEATYDD
+319 DVIGKSGLEATYDE
-333 RLRGQKGGRIEIQT
+333 RLRGQKGGRIEILT
-347 SDGELKTVLQETEVK
+347 DDGELKMVLQETEVQ
-362 NGEDITLTIDTDIQK
+362 NGEDITLTINAEIQQ
-377 AAYDQLTGESGSVVF
+377 AAYDQLTGQSGSAVF

-410 ANLMSSGISSEG
+410 ANLMSSGISSEQ
-422 YQAYIDDPMSPF
+422 YQAYVNDPMSPF
-434 LARYASGYAPG
+434 LARYAAGYAPG
-445 STFKVITAGTGLDAG
+445 STFKVVTAGIGLDAG
-460 TIIPEETQKI
+460 TIIPEETQEI
-470 DGLSWQKDASW
+470 SGLSWQKDESW
-481 GDYKVTRVKDNPS
+481 GDYKVTRVKDVAS

-511 EALEMGAKVY
+511 QALDMGRDTYEA
-521 QEGLSNYIFGED
+521 GLKQYIFGED

-549 TLDSEGL
+549 TLDSEGM

-568 LNPIQQA
+568 LSPIQQA
-575 VSYTTFANGGKLVY
+575 VTYTPFANNGKLVY
-589 PKLTADQETAEAK
+589 PKLTADQETAETK
-602 QAITPESAA
+602 QPVTPESAA
-611 IIKEDLVQTV
+611 IVKEDLVQTV
-621 EKAYGSSHK
+621 QKEYGSSHK
-630 LAVIDQQIAAKT
+630 LAVIDQKTAAKT

-647 KESEIEGEDAE
+647 RESETEGEDAE
-658 TNGFLLAFDAENSS
+658 TNGFLMAFDAENSS

-678 IEGKSS
+678 IEGESS
-684 GSVIDAML
+684 GAVIDKML
-692 PMLEK
+692 PVLEK
-697 MDTFQ
+697 MEAYQ

>member
-1 MKRNKKQ
+1 MKNTRNKSE
-8 KKKNKVKAGVEMR
+8 KKR
-21 NATNKKGKKL
+21 
-31 PLWAIIGIIVAL
+31 PLWLLIAIIVAVL
-43 LVVIGGGIYGYRD
+43 ALIGVGIIGYSI
-56 WSEAREEKAAMEV
+56 WAEARDEKAAMEV

-75 ALEKQDYTAMSQVVS
+75 ALEKQDYTAMSQLVS

-105 ERYEV
+105 ERYET
-110 VYGGVGAAELKVLD
+110 VYGGVGAAELNVSD
-124 GITVTQDEGADY
+124 NTTVTQEEGADH
-136 YDLTYTVSMETAL
+136 YDLSYTVNMETAL

-162 KTEDGYKVDWN
+162 KTDDGYKVDWN

-180 MEPTDKISITTTVG
+180 MEPTDKVSLTTTVG

-208 TEGNSWQAGMQPS
+208 TEGTSWQAGMQPS
-221 ALGEGEQKTTTLKR
+221 ALGEGDQRTTNLEKI
-235 VAETYDVTVEELEK
+235 AETYDVTVEELES

-260 FVPFKGMAQD
+260 FVPFKGMPQD
-270 AELPQVTGVL
+270 AELPQVTGVV
-280 YQEITA
+280 YQEVTA

-299 GYVGEVSAEDI
+299 GYVGEVSAENI

-319 DVIGKSGLEATYDD
+319 DVIGKSGLEATYDE
-333 RLRGQKGGRIEIQT
+333 RLRGQKGGRIEILT
-347 SDGELKTVLQETEVK
+347 DDSELKMVLQETEVQ
-362 NGEDITLTIDTDIQK
+362 NGEDITLTINAEIQQ
-377 AAYDQLTGESGSVVF
+377 AAYDQLTGQSGSAVF

-410 ANLMSSGISSEG
+410 ANLMSSGISSEQ
-422 YQAYIDDPMSPF
+422 YQAYVDDPMSPF
-434 LARYASGYAPG
+434 LARYAAGYAPG
-445 STFKVITAGTGLDAG
+445 STFKVVTAGIGLDAG
-460 TIIPEETQKI
+460 TIIPEETQEI
-470 DGLSWQKDASW
+470 SGLSWQKDESW
-481 GDYKVTRVKDNPS
+481 GDYKVTRVKDVAS

-511 EALEMGAKVY
+511 QALDMGRDTYEA
-521 QEGLSNYIFGED
+521 GLKQYIFGED

-549 TLDSEGL
+549 TLDSEGM

-568 LNPIQQA
+568 LSPIQQA
-575 VSYTTFANGGKLVY
+575 VTYTPFANNGKLVY

-602 QAITPESAA
+602 QPVTPESAA
-611 IIKEDLVQTV
+611 IVKEDLVQTV
-621 EKAYGSSHK
+621 QKEYGSSHK
-630 LAVIDQQIAAKT
+630 LAVIDQKTAAKT

-647 KESEIEGEDAE
+647 RESETEGEDAE
-658 TNGFLLAFDAENSS
+658 TNGFLMAFDAENSS

-678 IEGKSS
+678 IEGESS
-684 GSVIDAML
+684 GAVIDKML
-692 PMLEK
+692 PVLEK
-697 MDTFQ
+697 MEAYQ